1 MLIGLGYKAALV
13 PFQFWAP
20 DAYDGA
26 PVSVAAYLS
35 VITKVAAIFAFA
47 QILRDL
53 PVGTSWPMVV
63 ALIAAMT
70 MTCGYLAALVQSN
83 EVRLLAYSSMAQA
96 GYFMMGIVDL
106 GPGRDLRLHPCS
118 AY

>member
-13 PFQFWAP
+13 PFQFWPP

-63 ALIAAMT
+63 A
-70 MTCGYLAALVQSN
+70 
-83 EVRLLAYSSMAQA
+83 RLLHCQSIISTLLYPNSGWLTARTKQ
-96 GYFMMGIVDL
+96 I
-106 GPGRDLRLHPCS
+106 
-118 AY
+118 